1 MAKRLQQ
8 IQLAARE
15 TQRLMLQGPPRTQL
29 ALLLT
34 LLLRQ
39 HLILLRPP
47 KGLLVMRR
55 RRLHRP
61 HVTQSTPA
69 NALLGMQLAQRRTLP
84 TVLLGPLAMLL
95 ALLKTQ
101 LVTSSTAPRKLS
113 SVVLTLLGTRPLR
126 V

>member
-15 TQRLMLQGPPRTQL
+15 TQRLMLPGRPQTQL
-29 ALLLT
+29 ALPLT

-39 HLILLRPP
+39 RLILLRLPR
-47 KGLLVMRR
+47 GLLATPQTEP
-55 RRLHRP
+55 HRP
-61 HVTQSTPA
+61 HVTQSRRA
-69 NALLGMQLAQRRTLP
+69 SALQGMQLAQRRTLP

-95 ALLKTQ
+95 VLLKTQ